1 MEAQEAVY
9 CGVPMVGIPFVS
21 DQKLNMQNLAS
32 KGVAV
37 VLDTKHITGERLL
50 TALQTVLY
58 DPRWVHTMSASPF
71 VVMHLSLARTTLTE
85 WCTFHCATGAF
96 RYKSFNTP
104 SNTTT
109 F

>member
-1 MEAQEAVY
+1 
-9 CGVPMVGIPFVS
+9 MVGIPFVS
-21 DQKLNMQNLAS
+21 DQKLNMQNLAT

-37 VLDTKHITGERLL
+37 TLDTKRITRERFL

-58 DPRWVHTMSASPF
+58 DPRWVRTTSASPF
-71 VVMHLSLARTTLTE
+71 VVMHLSLPRTTLIE
-85 WCTFHCATGAF
+85 WCTFRCAIGAF
-96 RYKSFNTP
+96 KYRSFNTP